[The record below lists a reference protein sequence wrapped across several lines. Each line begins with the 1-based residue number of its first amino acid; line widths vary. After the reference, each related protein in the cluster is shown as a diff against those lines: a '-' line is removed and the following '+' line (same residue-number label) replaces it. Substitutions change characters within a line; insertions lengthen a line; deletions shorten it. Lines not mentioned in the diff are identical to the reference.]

1 MTQHGLI
8 TLICLGWSYLFNLAI
23 QRVWILCIV
32 CYLIEY
38 WTRILKV
45 LNFLH
50 CIQEINNW
58 KTLQQIPLVLKTW
71 KENIERDSTG
81 PQNTNI
87 SWMKL
92 LSFELGVKYSLN
104 LIRCLVSKKTIG
116 KEGKMK
122 LSILKYLHHAPAY
135 GHMYVIEKLGIDLF
149 WGEDEEKKKMINFH
163 STWPHNTYYIG
174 WSCLSS

>member
-1 MTQHGLI
+1 MNILHRLTGLI

-71 KENIERDSTG
+71 KENIGRDSTG

-92 LSFELGVKYSLN
+92 LSFELGVKCSLN

-122 LSILKYLHHAPAY
+122 LSILNICTTLLHM
-135 GHMYVIEKLGIDLF
+135 GTCMLLKNLGLICF
-149 WGEDEEKKKMINFH
+149 EVKMRKRKR
-163 STWPHNTYYIG
+163 W
-174 WSCLSS
+174 